1 MKDFLIF
8 YRIFSN
14 SGLKWLKVERNAHR
28 GEEMFI
34 GEYQHAID
42 NKNRMIIPSK
52 FREGLDEAFVLTKGL
67 DGCLYAYPME
77 EWKILEEKLKKLP
90 LTNKDARA
98 FVRFF
103 FSGANEVDID
113 KQGRS
118 LIPQNLLEY
127 ADIKKEIVSIGVSTR
142 IEIWSKEKWGEYNS
156 QNLDYDGIAEKM
168 SELGI

>member
-1 MKDFLIF
+1 
-8 YRIFSN
+8 
-14 SGLKWLKVERNAHR
+14 
-28 GEEMFI
+28 MFI

-52 FREGLDEAFVLTKGL
+52 FREALGEAFVLTKGL
-67 DGCLYAYPME
+67 DGCLYAYPMD